1 MKTFESGEVVIF
13 KVFNEDA
20 TIIKKN
26 LNGTYTI
33 KLNTGAQIDTF
44 PGDLEKKNDETSSF
58 CMVLLTFLIIF
69 S

>member
-20 TIIKKN
+20 TIVKKN

-33 KLNTGAQIDTF
+33 KLNTGTQIDTF
-44 PGDLEKKNDETSSF
+44 PSDLEKKNK
-58 CMVLLTFLIIF
+58 
-69 S
+69 

>member
-44 PGDLEKKNDETSSF
+44 PGDLEKKNK
-58 CMVLLTFLIIF
+58 
-69 S
+69 